1 MSQILIYGSDHL
13 AFRVAEQLCAEG
25 RVVTVIARPG
35 SWLANAVAAGNLGS
49 LQIKDFFSEQTTDVA
64 LLQKAGIETA
74 EALFAITDLDEAN
87 LGVALAALELNPRLR
102 VVLRQFNVRLGQL
115 LEKYLAQC
123 EVMSMSA
130 LAATTF
136 ALAACAPGVR
146 FAHTLG
152 VDTLVLREDTA
163 SDYKQPNAK
172 VVLAVDGETT
182 KWFPEPDLAFG
193 PGAKL
198 LIASTDRELPG
209 YPETNRSQSAPR
221 ARRDRRTNRILLA
234 VAAYLLVLV
243 ISASL
248 YFKLRLGMSVFNAIY
263 FVIITITSVG
273 FVDFSLRD
281 TDALSRIIGVV
292 LMISGLG
299 ISAVFFALLTN
310 HLVARQQA
318 INQGQVRQKI
328 SNHTIVCGLGVVGL
342 RVAQNL
348 QQRGEPVVLVE
359 KDEGGR
365 FVAEAR
371 HLGIPIVIGDAL
383 QEQTLRYAN
392 IAQARSLAVCS
403 NPDHLNLE
411 IALHARSL
419 QPDLPVVLR
428 MFDPD
433 LARRVAHHFNL
444 STTFSSAA
452 LVAAR
457 FAAPAT
463 RSTHLCN
470 LQFEKLNLEFH
481 QIDLPAGQTAA
492 GLAEKHNG
500 QLIAL
505 VDSEGRLTFDAN
517 ESFKPSS
524 IIVVKH

>member
-35 SWLANAVAAGNLGS
+35 SWLANAVASGNLGT

-64 LLQKAGIETA
+64 LLKRAGIENA

-87 LGVALAALELNPRLR
+87 LGMALAALELNPRLR

-146 FAHTLG
+146 FAHTFG
-152 VDTLVLREDTA
+152 VDTLVLREEAGSNDEQTNG
-163 SDYKQPNAK
+163 KI
-172 VVLAVDGETT
+172 VLAGDG
-182 KWFPEPDLAFG
+182 PE
-193 PGAKL
+193 AKR
-198 LIASTDRELPG
+198 LIASTDRSLPG
-209 YPETNRSQSAPR
+209 YPETNHSQSAPPT
-221 ARRDRRTNRILLA
+221 RRDRRTNRILLA
-234 VAAYLLVLV
+234 VAVYLLVLV

-248 YFKLRLGMSVFNAIY
+248 YFKLRLGMSVFDAIY
-263 FVIITITSVG
+263 FVVITITSVG

-318 INQGQVRQKI
+318 FNQGRVRQKI

-444 STTFSSAA
+444 GTTFSSAA

-463 RSTHLCN
+463 RSTRLCN
-470 LQFEKLNLEFH
+470 LVFEKLNLEFH
-481 QIDLPAGQTAA
+481 QIDLPAGESAA
-492 GLAEKHNG
+492 DVAEKHNG
-500 QLIAL
+500 RLIAV
-505 VDSEGRLTFDAN
+505 VDLEGRLNFDVN
-517 ESFKPSS
+517 ESLSHSS
-524 IIVVKH
+524 IIVVKLIG

>member
-25 RVVTVIARPG
+25 CKVTVIARPR
-35 SWLANAVAAGNLGS
+35 SWLANAVAAGNLGH
-49 LQIKDFFSEQTTDVA
+49 LKINEFFSEQSPDVA
-64 LLQKAGIETA
+64 LLKKAGIETA
-74 EALFAITDLDEAN
+74 DALFAITDLDEAN
-87 LGVALAALELNPRLR
+87 LGIALAALELNPRLR

-152 VDTLVLREDTA
+152 ADTLVLREAAA
-163 SDYKQPNAK
+163 SNARQSNSK
-172 VVLAVDGETT
+172 VVLAIEGETAH
-182 KWFPEPDLAFG
+182 WFPSTPG
-193 PGAKL
+193 PKSKL
-198 LIASTDRELPG
+198 LIASTDRELPT
-209 YPETNRSQSAPR
+209 YPETNRPNSAPA

-234 VAAYLLVLV
+234 VGAYLFVLV
-243 ISASL
+243 IFASV

-263 FVIITITSVG
+263 YVIITITSVG

-281 TDALSRIIGVV
+281 ADALSRIIGVL

-318 INQGQVRQKI
+318 FDQGRVRQKI
-328 SNHTIVCGLGVVGL
+328 SNHTIVCGLGVIGL

-348 QQRGEPVVLVE
+348 QQRGEPVVCVE
-359 KDEGGR
+359 RDEGGR

-383 QEQTLRYAN
+383 QEQTLRFAN
-392 IAQARSLAVCS
+392 IGQARSLAVCS

-444 STTFSSAA
+444 GTTFSSAA

-463 RSTHLCN
+463 RSTRLCN

-481 QIDLPAGQTAA
+481 QIDLPAGEIASK
-492 GLAEKHNG
+492 LAEKHNG
-500 QLIAL
+500 RLVALI
-505 VDSEGRLTFDAN
+505 DSEGRLNFHVDHS
-517 ESFKPSS
+517 ESFSPTS
-524 IIVVKH
+524 IIVVKT